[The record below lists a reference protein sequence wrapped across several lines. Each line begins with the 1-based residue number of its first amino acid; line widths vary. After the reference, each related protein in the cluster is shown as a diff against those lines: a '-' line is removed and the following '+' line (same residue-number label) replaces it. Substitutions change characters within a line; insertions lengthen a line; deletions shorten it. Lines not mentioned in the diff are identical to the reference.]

1 MNQPSRS
8 LISVWKNE
16 KMKMKM
22 KMKILTLFLFFPSL
36 IAQAMAQTPPA
47 IPGVPEPGLVL
58 WGVVVNAA
66 SGVPVNLTSASWT
79 VGQSTPVK
87 SATYD
92 GTTKPPV
99 RIVSQ
104 GGQTYYVVE
113 VPFDTRVMGS
123 VTLADPSLNTVSES
137 ERLNS
142 FELKATSPPTYTL
155 TPTMNG
161 VPASVRAI
169 DSAPASGNNFSP
181 PAFTSAG
188 STGRGRVIRVDLAI
202 TPPAD
207 PYDAWASSYFGSTSG
222 NGART
227 ADPDGDGATNEQEY
241 LAGTLPNSN
250 ASILRILTIGRSNAN
265 GQVTL
270 GWQSVTGK
278 TYQIETATALNG
290 PWTLY
295 TTPVLSQGSTSTTTL
310 PATLADPTRFFRV
323 KAVSP

>member
-1 MNQPSRS
+1 
-8 LISVWKNE
+8 
-16 KMKMKM
+16 
-22 KMKILTLFLFFPSL
+22 MKILTYDKHINWIFLWVFATS
-36 IAQAMAQTPPA
+36 AAAQTPPA

-58 WGVVVNAA
+58 WGTVVNSA
-66 SGVPVNLTSASWT
+66 SGVPVSLTSASWT
-79 VGQSTPVK
+79 VGQNTPVK

-99 RIVSQ
+99 RIISQ

-123 VTLADPSLNTVSES
+123 VTLTDPSLPTVSES

-142 FELKATSPPTYTL
+142 FELKASSPPSYTL

-161 VPASVRAI
+161 AAATVRAI
-169 DSAPASGNNFSP
+169 DSAPASGTNVPVSG
-181 PAFTSAG
+181 FTSVG
-188 STGRGRVIRVDLAI
+188 STGRGRVLRVDLAI
-202 TPPAD
+202 TPLTET
-207 PYDAWASSYFGSTSG
+207 YDEWAARLLGSASG
-222 NGART
+222 NGARS
-227 ADPDGDGATNEQEY
+227 ADADNDGATNEHEY
-241 LAGTLPNSN
+241 LAGTLPNDKT
-250 ASILRILTIGRSNAN
+250 SILRILTIGRSDIS

-295 TTPVLSQGSTSTTTL
+295 TNAVPSQGAASATTL
-310 PATLADPTRFFRV
+310 PATPTDPKRFFRV
-323 KAVSP
+323 KAVGP

>member
-1 MNQPSRS
+1 MKPLNYIKIFTAS
-8 LISVWKNE
+8 LVWLPL
-16 KMKMKM
+16 
-22 KMKILTLFLFFPSL
+22 IL
-36 IAQAMAQTPPA
+36 QAQTPPA

-58 WGVVVNAA
+58 WGTVVNAA
-66 SGVPVNLTSASWT
+66 SGVPVSLTSASWT
-79 VGQSTPVK
+79 VGQSAPVK

-99 RIVSQ
+99 RLVSQ

-113 VPFDTRVMGS
+113 IPFDTRVMGS
-123 VTLADPSLNTVSES
+123 VTLADPSLTTVAES

-155 TPTMNG
+155 MPTMNG
-161 VPASVRAI
+161 VTANVRAI
-169 DSAPASGNNFSP
+169 DSAPASGTSVP
-181 PAFTSAG
+181 ISGFTPSG
-188 STGRGRVIRVDLAI
+188 TNGRGRVIRVDLAI

-207 PYDAWASSYFGSTSG
+207 PYDAWATRYIGSTTG

-227 ADPDGDGATNEQEY
+227 FDADGDGATNEQEY
-241 LAGTLPNSN
+241 LAGTLPNNN
-250 ASILRILTIGRSNAN
+250 ASILRILTIGRSDAS

-278 TYQIETATALNG
+278 TYQIETATALHG

-295 TTPVLSQGSTSTTTL
+295 TSSVRSESEITNKTL
-310 PATLADPTRFFRV
+310 PATPADPKRFFRV
-323 KAVSP
+323 KAVTGP